1 MKRISILL
9 VGLCI
14 FIACKKDD
22 PSLKLIWQDDFETY
36 SALTFPGSWTADG
49 NGTNLSKNYTDNLIS
64 YNGEQSLKLYGVLGG
79 CWAAIAY
86 HPLTVTPPFE
96 IEIAV
101 RNGDES
107 LSSCNPFRGWV
118 GLNQGTSWTNP
129 VQRYFI
135 LFDSYGKVIGG
146 GGKELR
152 LYDNNTWYMA
162 RVRYEIIS
170 ASEIKLSYWIDNVY
184 LGSESLS
191 SLTEENQLTN
201 LEIQGV
207 EGSAW
212 FDDVKIYK

>member
-14 FIACKKDD
+14 FISCNKDED
-22 PSLKLIWQDDFETY
+22 SLKIIWQDDFETY
-36 SALTFPGSWTADG
+36 NALSFPNSWIADG
-49 NGTNLSKNYTDNLIS
+49 NGTNLAKNYTDNLIS
-64 YNGEQSLKLYGVLGG
+64 HNGEQSLKLYGVLGG
-79 CWAAIAY
+79 CWAAIAF
-86 HPLTVTPPFE
+86 HTLAVNPPFE

-107 LSSCNPFRGWV
+107 LSSCNQFRGWV

-129 VQRYFI
+129 TQRCFI
-135 LFDSYGKVIGG
+135 LFDSYGKVLGG

-152 LYDNNTWYMA
+152 SYDKNTWYLV
-162 RVRYEIIS
+162 RIRYEITS
-170 ASEIKLSYWIDNVY
+170 ASEIKFSYWIDNDY
-184 LGSESLS
+184 LGSESIS
-191 SLTEENQLTN
+191 AMNEENLWSY

-207 EGSAW
+207 EGTAW

>member
-1 MKRISILL
+1 MIRISIFLI
-9 VGLCI
+9 GLFI
-14 FIACKKDD
+14 FVACKKDD
-22 PSLKLIWQDDFETY
+22 PSLETIWQDDFETY
-36 SALTFPGSWTADG
+36 NALTFPDSWIADG
-49 NGTNLSKNYTDNLIS
+49 NATNLAKNYTDNSIS
-64 YNGEQSLKLYGVLGG
+64 FNGEQSLKLYGVLGG

-86 HPLTVTPPFE
+86 HTLAVKPPFE

-107 LSSCNPFRGWV
+107 LSSCNQFRGWV

-129 VQRYFI
+129 IQRCFI
-135 LFDSYGKVIGG
+135 LFDSYGKVLGG

-152 LYDNNTWYMA
+152 SYDKNTWYSV
-162 RVRYEIIS
+162 RVRYEITS

-184 LGSESLS
+184 FGSESCNALS
-191 SLTEENQLTN
+191 EENLMN
-201 LEIQGV
+201 YLEIQGV